1 MVINKKRRM
10 FVIMTIILAIIF
22 SLTYYL
28 CDKYITKPITE
39 KENATVVNKNDS
51 NSDLSDETKVCLYSG
66 DVKEDELS
74 LGELKKQ
81 LNISDDLNES
91 ELSKELRH
99 KGYVLVL
106 TSDKELT
113 FKRDPSQTVKPN
125 KYYIGEKDGYLAIYK
140 TDDNGTLMIEKDE
153 DIYRESKKIDNLTPA
168 DITKIK
174 NFQYEYDNK
183 DDAEENLSEFL
194 S

>member
-1 MVINKKRRM
+1 MIMNKKRM
-10 FVIMTIILAIIF
+10 FVVMTVLLAIIF
-22 SLTYYL
+22 SLTYYF
-28 CDKYITKPITE
+28 CDKYITKPIVE
-39 KENATVVNKNDS
+39 KENATVVNNDS
-51 NSDLSDETKVCLYSG
+51 SNDLSDETKVCLYSG

-74 LGELKKQ
+74 LGDLKKQ
-81 LNISDDLNES
+81 LNRGDDLTET
-91 ELSKELRH
+91 ELSKALKD

-106 TSDKELT
+106 TSEKELT

-140 TDDNGTLMIEKDE
+140 TDENGTLLIENSDDVYNDRKT
-153 DIYRESKKIDNLTPA
+153 IDSLTPA

-174 NFQYEYDNK
+174 NFKYEYDTK
-183 DDAEENLSEFL
+183 EEAEENLSEFL

>member
-1 MVINKKRRM
+1 MIMNKKRM
-10 FVIMTIILAIIF
+10 FVVMTVLLAIIF
-22 SLTYYL
+22 SLTYYF
-28 CDKYITKPITE
+28 CDKYITKPIVE
-39 KENATVVNKNDS
+39 KENATVVNNDS
-51 NSDLSDETKVCLYSG
+51 SNDLSDETKVCLYSG

-74 LGELKKQ
+74 LGDLKKQ
-81 LNISDDLNES
+81 LNIGDDLTET
-91 ELSKELRH
+91 ELSKALKD

-106 TSDKELT
+106 TSEKELT

-140 TDDNGTLMIEKDE
+140 TDENGTLLIENSDDVYNDRKTMD
-153 DIYRESKKIDNLTPA
+153 SLTPA

-174 NFQYEYDNK
+174 NFKYEYDTK
-183 DDAEENLSEFL
+183 EEAEENLSEFL

>member
-1 MVINKKRRM
+1 MIMNKKRM
-10 FVIMTIILAIIF
+10 FVVMTVLLAIIF
-22 SLTYYL
+22 SLTYYF
-28 CDKYITKPITE
+28 CDKYITKPIVE
-39 KENATVVNKNDS
+39 KENATVVNNDS
-51 NSDLSDETKVCLYSG
+51 SNDLSDETKVCLYSG

-74 LGELKKQ
+74 LGDLKKQ
-81 LNISDDLNES
+81 LNIGDDLTET
-91 ELSKELRH
+91 ELSKALKV

-106 TSDKELT
+106 TSEKELT

-140 TDDNGTLMIEKDE
+140 TDENGTLLIENSDDVYNDRKT
-153 DIYRESKKIDNLTPA
+153 IDSLTPA

-174 NFQYEYDNK
+174 NFKYEYDTK
-183 DDAEENLSEFL
+183 EEAEENLSEFL

>member
-1 MVINKKRRM
+1 MIMNKKRM
-10 FVIMTIILAIIF
+10 FVVMTVLLAIIF
-22 SLTYYL
+22 SLTYYF
-28 CDKYITKPITE
+28 CDKYITKPIVE
-39 KENATVVNKNDS
+39 KENATVVNNDS
-51 NSDLSDETKVCLYSG
+51 SNDLSDETKVCLYSG

-74 LGELKKQ
+74 LGDLKKQ
-81 LNISDDLNES
+81 LNIGDDLTET
-91 ELSKELRH
+91 ELSKALKD

-106 TSDKELT
+106 TSEKELT

-140 TDDNGTLMIEKDE
+140 TDENGTLLIENSDDVYNDRKT
-153 DIYRESKKIDNLTPA
+153 IDSLTPA

-174 NFQYEYDNK
+174 NFKYEYDTK
-183 DDAEENLSEFL
+183 EEAEENLSEFL

>member
-1 MVINKKRRM
+1 MVINNKRRI

-28 CDKYITKPITE
+28 CDRYITKPIIE
-39 KENATVVNKNDS
+39 KENATVVKNNDS
-51 NSDLSDETKVCLYSG
+51 NSDLPDETKVCLYSG
-66 DVKEDELS
+66 DIKEDELS
-74 LGELKKQ
+74 LGELKKD

-91 ELSKELRH
+91 ELSKELRD

-125 KYYIGEKDGYLAIYK
+125 KYYIGEKDGYFAIYK
-140 TDDNGTLMIEKDE
+140 TDENGTLMIEKDE
-153 DIYRESKKIDNLTPA
+153 DVYRDSKKIDSLTPA

-174 NFQYEYDNK
+174 NFEFEYDTK
-183 DDAEENLSEFL
+183 EDAEENLSEFL

>member
-1 MVINKKRRM
+1 MIMNKKRM
-10 FVIMTIILAIIF
+10 FVVMTVLLAIIF
-22 SLTYYL
+22 SLTYYF
-28 CDKYITKPITE
+28 CDKYITKPIVE
-39 KENATVVNKNDS
+39 KENATVVNNDS
-51 NSDLSDETKVCLYSG
+51 SNDLSDETKVCLYSG

-74 LGELKKQ
+74 LGDLKKQ
-81 LNISDDLNES
+81 LNIGDDLTET
-91 ELSKELRH
+91 ELSKALKD

-106 TSDKELT
+106 TSEKELT

-140 TDDNGTLMIEKDE
+140 TDENGTLLIENSDDVYNDRKT
-153 DIYRESKKIDNLTPA
+153 IDSLTPA

-174 NFQYEYDNK
+174 NFKYEYDTK
-183 DDAEENLSEFL
+183 EEAEENLSEF

>member
-1 MVINKKRRM
+1 MIMNKKRM
-10 FVIMTIILAIIF
+10 FVVMTVLLAIIF
-22 SLTYYL
+22 SLTYYF
-28 CDKYITKPITE
+28 CDKYITKPIVE
-39 KENATVVNKNDS
+39 KEHATVVNNDS
-51 NSDLSDETKVCLYSG
+51 SNDLSDETKVCLYSG

-74 LGELKKQ
+74 LGDLKKQ
-81 LNISDDLNES
+81 LNIGDDLTET
-91 ELSKELRH
+91 ELSKALKD

-106 TSDKELT
+106 TSEKELT

-140 TDDNGTLMIEKDE
+140 TDENGTLLIENSDDVYNDRKT
-153 DIYRESKKIDNLTPA
+153 IDSLTPA

-174 NFQYEYDNK
+174 NFKYEYDTK
-183 DDAEENLSEFL
+183 EEAEENLSEFL

>member
-1 MVINKKRRM
+1 MIVNKKRM
-10 FVIMTIILAIIF
+10 FVVMTVLLAIIF
-22 SLTYYL
+22 SLTYYF
-28 CDKYITKPITE
+28 CDKYITKPIVE
-39 KENATVVNKNDS
+39 KENATVVNNDS
-51 NSDLSDETKVCLYSG
+51 SNDLSDETKVCLYSG

-74 LGELKKQ
+74 LGDLKKQ
-81 LNISDDLNES
+81 LNIGDDLTET
-91 ELSKELRH
+91 ELSKALKD

-106 TSDKELT
+106 TSEKELT

-140 TDDNGTLMIEKDE
+140 TDENGTLLIENSDDVYNDRKT
-153 DIYRESKKIDNLTPA
+153 IDSLTPA

-174 NFQYEYDNK
+174 NFKYEYDTK
-183 DDAEENLSEFL
+183 EEAEENLSEFL

>member
-1 MVINKKRRM
+1 MIMNKKRI
-10 FVIMTIILAIIF
+10 FVVMTVLLAIIF
-22 SLTYYL
+22 SLTYYF
-28 CDKYITKPITE
+28 CDKYITKPIVE
-39 KENATVVNKNDS
+39 KENATVVNNDS
-51 NSDLSDETKVCLYSG
+51 SNDLSDETKVCLYSG

-74 LGELKKQ
+74 LGDLKKQ
-81 LNISDDLNES
+81 LNIGDDLTET
-91 ELSKELRH
+91 ELSKALKD

-106 TSDKELT
+106 TSEKELT

-140 TDDNGTLMIEKDE
+140 TDENGTLLIENSDDVYNDRKT
-153 DIYRESKKIDNLTPA
+153 IDSLTPA

-174 NFQYEYDNK
+174 NFKYEYDTK
-183 DDAEENLSEFL
+183 EEAEENLSEFL

>member
-1 MVINKKRRM
+1 MIMNKKRM
-10 FVIMTIILAIIF
+10 FVVMTVLLAIIF
-22 SLTYYL
+22 SLTYYF
-28 CDKYITKPITE
+28 CDKYITKPIVE
-39 KENATVVNKNDS
+39 KENATVVNNDS
-51 NSDLSDETKVCLYSG
+51 SNDLSDETKVCLYSG

-74 LGELKKQ
+74 LGDLKKQ
-81 LNISDDLNES
+81 LNIGDDLTET
-91 ELSKELRH
+91 ELSKALKD

-106 TSDKELT
+106 TSEKELT

-140 TDDNGTLMIEKDE
+140 TDENGTLLIENSDDVYNDRKT
-153 DIYRESKKIDNLTPA
+153 IDSLTPA

-174 NFQYEYDNK
+174 NFKYEYDNK
-183 DDAEENLSEFL
+183 EEAEENLSEFL

>member
-1 MVINKKRRM
+1 MIMNKKRM
-10 FVIMTIILAIIF
+10 FVVMTVLLAIIF
-22 SLTYYL
+22 SLTYYF
-28 CDKYITKPITE
+28 CDKYITKPIVE
-39 KENATVVNKNDS
+39 KENATVVNNDS
-51 NSDLSDETKVCLYSG
+51 SNDLSDETKVCLYSG

-74 LGELKKQ
+74 LGDLKKQ
-81 LNISDDLNES
+81 LNIGDDLTET
-91 ELSKELRH
+91 ELSKALKD

-106 TSDKELT
+106 TSEKELT

-140 TDDNGTLMIEKDE
+140 TDENGTLLIENSDDVYNDRKT
-153 DIYRESKKIDNLTPA
+153 IDSLTQA

-174 NFQYEYDNK
+174 NFKYEYDTK
-183 DDAEENLSEFL
+183 EEAEENLSEFL

>member
-1 MVINKKRRM
+1 MIMNKKRM
-10 FVIMTIILAIIF
+10 FVVMTVLLAIIF
-22 SLTYYL
+22 SLTYYF
-28 CDKYITKPITE
+28 CDKYITKPIVE
-39 KENATVVNKNDS
+39 KENTTVVNNDS
-51 NSDLSDETKVCLYSG
+51 SNDLSDETKVCLYSG

-74 LGELKKQ
+74 LGDLKKQ
-81 LNISDDLNES
+81 LNIGDDLTET
-91 ELSKELRH
+91 ELSKALKD

-106 TSDKELT
+106 TSEKELT

-140 TDDNGTLMIEKDE
+140 TDENGTLLIENSDDVYNDRKT
-153 DIYRESKKIDNLTPA
+153 IDSLTPA

-174 NFQYEYDNK
+174 NFKYEYDTK
-183 DDAEENLSEFL
+183 EEAEENLSEFL

>member
-1 MVINKKRRM
+1 MIMNKKRM
-10 FVIMTIILAIIF
+10 FVVMTVLLAIIF
-22 SLTYYL
+22 SLTYYF
-28 CDKYITKPITE
+28 CDKYITKPIVE
-39 KENATVVNKNDS
+39 KENATVVNNDS
-51 NSDLSDETKVCLYSG
+51 SNDLSDETKVCLYSG

-74 LGELKKQ
+74 LGDLKKQ
-81 LNISDDLNES
+81 LNIGDDLTET
-91 ELSKELRH
+91 ELSKALKD

-106 TSDKELT
+106 TSEKELT

-140 TDDNGTLMIEKDE
+140 TDENGTLLIENSDDVYNDRKT
-153 DIYRESKKIDNLTPA
+153 IDSLTPA

-174 NFQYEYDNK
+174 NFKYEYDTK
-183 DDAEENLSEFL
+183 EEVEENLSEFL

>member
-1 MVINKKRRM
+1 MVINNKRRI

-39 KENATVVNKNDS
+39 KENATVVNNNDS
-51 NSDLSDETKVCLYSG
+51 NRDLPDETKVCPYSG
-66 DVKEDELS
+66 DIKEDELS

-91 ELSKELRH
+91 ELSKELRD

-140 TDDNGTLMIEKDE
+140 TDENGTLLIEKDE
-153 DIYRESKKIDNLTPA
+153 DVYRDSKKIDSLTPA

-174 NFQYEYDNK
+174 NFEFEYDIK
-183 DDAEENLSEFL
+183 EDAEENLSEFL

>member
-1 MVINKKRRM
+1 MIMNKKRM
-10 FVIMTIILAIIF
+10 FVVMTVLLAIIF
-22 SLTYYL
+22 SLTYYF
-28 CDKYITKPITE
+28 CDKYITKPIVE
-39 KENATVVNKNDS
+39 KENATVVNNDS
-51 NSDLSDETKVCLYSG
+51 SNDLSDETKVCLYSG

-74 LGELKKQ
+74 LGDLKKQ
-81 LNISDDLNES
+81 LNIGDDLTET
-91 ELSKELRH
+91 ELSKALKD

-106 TSDKELT
+106 TSEKELT

-140 TDDNGTLMIEKDE
+140 TDEKGTLLIENSDDVYNDRKT
-153 DIYRESKKIDNLTPA
+153 IDSLTPA

-174 NFQYEYDNK
+174 NFKYEYDTK
-183 DDAEENLSEFL
+183 EEAEENLSEFL

>member
-1 MVINKKRRM
+1 MIVNKKRM
-10 FVIMTIILAIIF
+10 FIGMTILLAIIF

-39 KENATVVNKNDS
+39 KENATVVNGSGSDG
-51 NSDLSDETKVCLYSG
+51 DLSDETKICLYSG

-74 LGELKKQ
+74 LGYVQKH
-81 LNISDDLNES
+81 LNISDDWNES
-91 ELSKELRH
+91 ELTKAWRH
-99 KGYVLVL
+99 KGYVSFL
-106 TSDKELT
+106 TADKELT

-140 TDDNGTLMIEKDE
+140 TNENGTLLIENDSDVYKD
-153 DIYRESKKIDNLTPA
+153 SKTIDSLTPA

-174 NFQYEYDNK
+174 NFKFEYDNK
-183 DDAEENLSEFL
+183 EDAEENLSEFL

>member
-1 MVINKKRRM
+1 MIMNKKRM
-10 FVIMTIILAIIF
+10 FVVMTVLLAIIF
-22 SLTYYL
+22 SLTYYF
-28 CDKYITKPITE
+28 CDKYITKPIVE
-39 KENATVVNKNDS
+39 KENATVVNNDS
-51 NSDLSDETKVCLYSG
+51 SNDLSDETKVCLYSG

-74 LGELKKQ
+74 LGDLKKQ
-81 LNISDDLNES
+81 LNIGDDLTET
-91 ELSKELRH
+91 ELSKALKD

-106 TSDKELT
+106 TSEKELT

-140 TDDNGTLMIEKDE
+140 TDENGTLLIENSDDVYNDRKT
-153 DIYRESKKIDNLTPA
+153 IDSLTPA

-174 NFQYEYDNK
+174 NFKYEYDTK
-183 DDAEENLSEFL
+183 EEADENLSEFL

>member
-1 MVINKKRRM
+1 MIMNKKRM
-10 FVIMTIILAIIF
+10 FVVMTVLLAIIF
-22 SLTYYL
+22 SLTYYF
-28 CDKYITKPITE
+28 CDKYITKPIVE
-39 KENATVVNKNDS
+39 KENATVVNNDS
-51 NSDLSDETKVCLYSG
+51 SNDLSDETKVCLYSG

-74 LGELKKQ
+74 LGALKKQ
-81 LNISDDLNES
+81 LNIGDDLTET
-91 ELSKELRH
+91 ELSKALKD

-106 TSDKELT
+106 TSEKELT

-140 TDDNGTLMIEKDE
+140 TDENGTLLIENSDDVYNDRKT
-153 DIYRESKKIDNLTPA
+153 IDSLTPA

-174 NFQYEYDNK
+174 NFKYEYDTK
-183 DDAEENLSEFL
+183 EEAEENLSEFL

>member
-1 MVINKKRRM
+1 MIMNKKRM
-10 FVIMTIILAIIF
+10 FVVMTVLLAIIF
-22 SLTYYL
+22 SLTYYF
-28 CDKYITKPITE
+28 CDKYITKPIVE
-39 KENATVVNKNDS
+39 KENATVVNNDS
-51 NSDLSDETKVCLYSG
+51 SNDLSDETKVCLYSG

-74 LGELKKQ
+74 LGDLKKQ
-81 LNISDDLNES
+81 LNIGDDLTET
-91 ELSKELRH
+91 ELSKALKD

-106 TSDKELT
+106 TSEKELT

-140 TDDNGTLMIEKDE
+140 TDENGTLLIENSD
-153 DIYRESKKIDNLTPA
+153 DVYNDRKIIDSLTPA

-174 NFQYEYDNK
+174 NFKYEYDTK
-183 DDAEENLSEFL
+183 EEAEENLSEFL

>member
-1 MVINKKRRM
+1 MIIINKKRM
-10 FVIMTIILAIIF
+10 FVVMTILLAIIF
-22 SLTYYL
+22 SLTYYF

-39 KENATVVNKNDS
+39 KENATVINKDS
-51 NSDLSDETKVCLYSG
+51 SNELSDETKVCLYSG
-66 DVKEDELS
+66 DIKEDELS
-74 LGELKKQ
+74 LGDLKKQ
-81 LNISDDLNES
+81 LNIGDDLTET
-91 ELSKELRH
+91 ELSKALKD

-106 TSDKELT
+106 TSEKELT

-140 TDDNGTLMIEKDE
+140 TDENGTLLIENTDDVYNDRKT
-153 DIYRESKKIDNLTPA
+153 IDSLTPA

-174 NFQYEYDNK
+174 NFKYEYNTK
-183 DDAEENLSEFL
+183 EEAEENLSEFL

>member
-1 MVINKKRRM
+1 MIVNKKRM
-10 FVIMTIILAIIF
+10 FIGMTILLAIIF

-39 KENATVVNKNDS
+39 KENATVVNGSGSDG
-51 NSDLSDETKVCLYSG
+51 DLSDETKICLYSG

-74 LGELKKQ
+74 LGDLKKQ

-91 ELSKELRH
+91 ELTNALRD

-106 TSDKELT
+106 TADKELT

-140 TDDNGTLMIEKDE
+140 TNENGTLLIENHSDVYKD
-153 DIYRESKKIDNLTPA
+153 SKTIDSLTPA

-174 NFQYEYDNK
+174 NFKFEYDNK
-183 DDAEENLSEFL
+183 EDAEENLSEFL

>member
-1 MVINKKRRM
+1 MVINKRKM
-10 FVIMTIILAIIF
+10 FVVMTIILAIMF

-39 KENATVVNKNDS
+39 KENATVVNNDS
-51 NSDLSDETKVCLYSG
+51 LNNDLPDETKVCLYSG
-66 DVKEDELS
+66 DTKEDELS
-74 LGELKKQ
+74 LGDLKKK

-91 ELSKELRH
+91 ELSKELRD

-125 KYYIGEKDGYLAIYK
+125 KYYIGEKDGYFAIYK
-140 TDDNGTLMIEKDE
+140 TDENGTLLIEKEE
-153 DIYRESKKIDNLTPA
+153 DVYMDGKKIDSLTPA

-174 NFQYEYDNK
+174 NFEFEYDNK
-183 DDAEENLSEFL
+183 EDAEENLSEFL

>member
-1 MVINKKRRM
+1 MIMNKKRM
-10 FVIMTIILAIIF
+10 FVVMTVLLAIIF
-22 SLTYYL
+22 SLTHYF
-28 CDKYITKPITE
+28 CDKYITKPIVE
-39 KENATVVNKNDS
+39 KENATVVNNDS
-51 NSDLSDETKVCLYSG
+51 SNDLSDETKVCLYSG

-74 LGELKKQ
+74 LGDLKKQ
-81 LNISDDLNES
+81 LNIGDDLTET
-91 ELSKELRH
+91 ELSKALKD

-106 TSDKELT
+106 TSEKELT

-140 TDDNGTLMIEKDE
+140 TDENGTLLIENSDDVYNDRKT
-153 DIYRESKKIDNLTPA
+153 IDSLTPA

-174 NFQYEYDNK
+174 NFKYEYDTK
-183 DDAEENLSEFL
+183 EEAEENLSEFL